1 MKKKDKIIILKA
13 KVIELERELKSAQ
26 RTCAKQDNEIDMLK
40 ETIRC
45 HVENNQIVAQVLM
58 DKNKSERES
67 KYDDAIDSLDR
78 AFKYGISKLL
88 EENKENFLKSD
99 VSSLTEKYNPTSS
112 KALFDSYHKS
122 GLHTPI
128 EPRTTLKDNGHIPN
142 PKEWDNHPIES
153 TQKGVVINL
162 YGQFVSQF
170 DFGQV
175 NYTDDLKEAIIF
187 NNLEEFTS
195 VWNIEPD
202 KFRFIQVEES
212 PFKKYEHSDP
222 IESTQE
228 LFEGN
233 GVIKTRDSLYFKKV
247 DDKGFCCYTKDIE
260 EAALFNSFEHFRE
273 QTKKPYWEAHP
284 DNFTFIPLK

>member
-13 KVIELERELKSAQ
+13 KVIKLKEQLKKAE

-99 VSSLTEKYNPTSS
+99 VSSLTEKYKPTSS
-112 KALFDSYHKS
+112 KALFESYHKS

-142 PKEWDNHPIES
+142 PIES
-153 TQKGVVINL
+153 TK
-162 YGQFVSQF
+162 
-170 DFGQV
+170 
-175 NYTDDLKEAIIF
+175 
-187 NNLEEFTS
+187 
-195 VWNIEPD
+195 
-202 KFRFIQVEES
+202 
-212 PFKKYEHSDP
+212 
-222 IESTQE
+222 E
-228 LFEGN
+228 LFEGKGYVYIDYPN
-233 GVIKTRDSLYFKKV
+233 NKKLYISHFGYTDEKIKAK
-247 DDKGFCCYTKDIE
+247 I
-260 EAALFNSFEHFRE
+260 FNSLMRS
-273 QTKKPYWEAHP
+273 
-284 DNFTFIPLK
+284 

>member
-99 VSSLTEKYNPTSS
+99 VSSLTEKYNPS
-112 KALFDSYHKS
+112 K
-122 GLHTPI
+122 
-128 EPRTTLKDNGHIPN
+128 
-142 PKEWDNHPIES
+142 PIES
-153 TQKGVVINL
+153 TK
-162 YGQFVSQF
+162 
-170 DFGQV
+170 
-175 NYTDDLKEAIIF
+175 
-187 NNLEEFTS
+187 
-195 VWNIEPD
+195 
-202 KFRFIQVEES
+202 
-212 PFKKYEHSDP
+212 
-222 IESTQE
+222 E
-228 LFEGN
+228 LFEGKGYVYIDYPN
-233 GVIKTRDSLYFKKV
+233 NKKLYISHFGYTDEKIKAK
-247 DDKGFCCYTKDIE
+247 I
-260 EAALFNSFEHFRE
+260 FNSFDEFE
-273 QTKKPYWEAHP
+273 KLKHP
-284 DNFTFIPLK
+284 DNDNNFHFEPIEKEQENYEIIIKAEKSFFNRVTKGKTYNATIRDVYYRFIGDDGLPCEIMKGDKDISLVKHKPRLTDVN